1 MVYKFVKLI
10 FRTFMEGFTQRKFE
24 TEKWTECRSVDE
36 CNTLI
41 KGNTIPGLKMKI
53 VSQAHF

>member
-1 MVYKFVKLI
+1 MFVKLI
-10 FRTFMEGFTQRKFE
+10 FRTFMEGFTPRKFG

-36 CNTLI
+36 CYTLI
-41 KGNTIPGLKMKI
+41 KGDTFPGLKMKI